1 MPTFYA
7 VSYLPRSPKELW
19 EGFRSWSE
27 FTGGRVDVVGA
38 LKAKIWDVKV
48 MHLLFKIN
56 GSPLDIGVAQ
66 KELERALEMEV
77 VECETLPA
85 WVFNRLLQGR
95 NVAWVWDA
103 ADPEAPYKAGE
114 EKRKPQVPPEE
125 IKIPAVYKLGEAGKR
140 RKLQEADEEEVQSS

>member
-27 FTGGRVDVVGA
+27 FTDGRVDVVGA
-38 LKAKIWDVKV
+38 LKAKIWDVKG
-48 MHLLFKIN
+48 KNI
-56 GSPLDIGVAQ
+56 
-66 KELERALEMEV
+66 
-77 VECETLPA
+77 
-85 WVFNRLLQGR
+85 
-95 NVAWVWDA
+95 AWVWDA

-125 IKIPAVYKLGEAGKR
+125 IQITAVFKLGEAGKR
-140 RKLQEADEEEVQSS
+140 RKLQEADEEEIQSS